1 LTAREHGGVWSDYTF
16 ATTGH
21 AEHDPVINLR
31 SGPTGMRRQAI
42 SEGSVRQ
49 GAREVVHTPV
59 SFGLGNDAQ
68 DFIRS
73 EIALFDQGF
82 QAAYVFRGRHHEL
95 VGRTFPRH
103 GFLLSVGPRP
113 AFSYLNASYQL
124 IPPHC
129 INRPRGQQTA

>member
-1 LTAREHGGVWSDYTF
+1 MTAREHGGVWSDYTF

-31 SGPTGMRRQAI
+31 SGPTGIRRQAI

-59 SFGLGNDAQ
+59 SFGLGNDPQ

-73 EIALFDQGF
+73 EIALFDRSWYNRAGVERVMGF
-82 QAAYVFRGRHHEL
+82 CTEDEYIE
-95 VGRTFPRH
+95 
-103 GFLLSVGPRP
+103 FLRSCPE
-113 AFSYLNASYQL
+113 F
-124 IPPHC
+124 
-129 INRPRGQQTA
+129 